1 MHKITSFVVA
11 EIGKV
16 KKGKELPAPTSLKS
30 SPHYLVKSM
39 PPQIVIGNEKVM
51 VKDHEVEL
59 VLKSYYS
66 DALMIE
72 GSIDVED
79 IFSEETI
86 ELKDKLL
93 NACLEYGKKNGAK
106 METSEEFT
114 VYQVSG
120 YVGDPESFLKKYS
133 GRIAS
138 LLKSEKLEL
147 DEKEIEYT
155 LSFQFK
161 YAKDDL
167 IILDWDGAFLFDPK
181 GDFEDSMDLLQLA
194 NFQLLRYRA
203 LDEDLDERLKKMYR
217 LIQPIQSDE
226 NRGWWARLMAKDVS
240 QSIKEVIRIR
250 TQSIVQF
257 EALDRDIKLIGDWY
271 SARVYDLL
279 SKKFKLDAWHT
290 TIKEKLD
297 SLEDIYTIASENL
310 GMSRSKL
317 LESIEIVGFI
327 ILEIGWIPLLYFEFA
342 DYLK

>member
-11 EIGKV
+11 EINKT
-16 KKGKELPAPTSLKS
+16 KKGKELPIAAPLKS
-30 SPHYLVKSM
+30 SPHYLSKSM
-39 PPQIVIGNEKVM
+39 PPQVVIGKEKVM
-51 VKDHEVEL
+51 VENHEVEL
-59 VLKSYYS
+59 MLKSYYS

-79 IFSEETI
+79 IFADGI
-86 ELKDKLL
+86 LELKDRLL
-93 NACLEYGKKNGAK
+93 DACLEYGKKSGAK
-106 METSEEFT
+106 IETGEEFT
-114 VYQVSG
+114 VHQVSG
-120 YVGDPESFLKKYS
+120 YTGDPELFLKKHAN
-133 GRIAS
+133 RIAS

-181 GDFEDSMDLLQLA
+181 GDFEDSIDLLQLA

-203 LDEDLDERLKKMYR
+203 LDEDLDERLKKVYKLIHQPDEKKNWLER
-217 LIQPIQSDE
+217 LIS
-226 NRGWWARLMAKDVS
+226 KDVT
-240 QSIKEVIRIR
+240 QSFKEIIRIR
-250 TQSIVQF
+250 TQSIGQF

-271 SARVYDLL
+271 SARVYSLL
-279 SKKFKLDAWHT
+279 SKKFKFDDWHN

-342 DYLK
+342 EYLK